1 MNEATL
7 VRKGLTRKRLRAI
20 LMIVSISIAF
30 FIFGM
35 LGAVNYAFG
44 AGTRVAEANR
54 LVTVNAI
61 NFTVSMPSAYY
72 GRVQQVDGI
81 TAVTHA
87 NWFGGYYQ
95 QPANFVQT
103 FAIEPESYLQVYP
116 ELTMPAD
123 QREAFINTRTCLLVG
138 RAIADQYGWS
148 VGDRIP
154 LNSNIWQQSDGTSDW
169 DFDICA
175 IFSAED
181 ASVPTNYVMF
191 HYEYFNESVAFA
203 RDTIGWMILLTE
215 DVALNDQVANEI
227 DTMFANSPAETETT
241 TEAAFG
247 EAFLDQIG
255 NINLIMT
262 SVIGAAF
269 ATILMIV
276 GTTLILSIN
285 ERTKEIA
292 VLKTLGFNSGR
303 IFRMIL
309 LESFLLS
316 FLGAFLGLAMAWGV
330 VALMA
335 GALDSFLPGFAL
347 PWLII
352 AQGAAL
358 ALVFAL
364 LTGLFPAYN
373 AMRIKIVDAFGKL

>member
-7 VRKGLTRKRLRAI
+7 VRKGLTRKRLRAV
-20 LMIVSISIAF
+20 LMIVSIAIAF
-30 FIFGM
+30 FIFGV
-35 LGAVNYAFG
+35 LGAVNYAFS
-44 AGTRVAEANR
+44 AGTRTAAANR
-54 LVTVNAI
+54 LVTVNSI
-61 NFTVSMPSAYY
+61 NFTVSMPYAYY
-72 GRVQQVDGI
+72 GRVQQVEGI

-95 QPANFVQT
+95 QPANFLQT
-103 FAIEPESYLQVYP
+103 FAVEPESYLEVYP

-148 VGDRIP
+148 VGDRVP
-154 LNSNIWQQSDGTSDW
+154 LNSNIWQQADGTSDW

-175 IFSAED
+175 IFSAD
-181 ASVPTNYVMF
+181 DSSVPTNYAMF
-191 HYEYFNESVAFA
+191 HYEYFNESLAFG

-215 DVALNDQVANEI
+215 DVALNDQVASEI

-247 EAFLDQIG
+247 EAFMDQIG

-292 VLKTLGFNSGR
+292 VLKTLGFSSGR
-303 IFRMIL
+303 VFRMIL

-316 FLGAFLGLAMAWGV
+316 FIGALAGLGAARAL
-330 VALMA
+330 VALV
-335 GALDSFLPGFAL
+335 SKSFETFLPGFTM
-347 PWLII
+347 PWPVI
-352 AQGAAL
+352 AQGAGL
-358 ALVFAL
+358 ALIFAL